1 MLNIRAA
8 YLERG
13 KMLIPV
19 PQKGQRGESGKN
31 LRTSGG
37 HLNLHI
43 DLGVGRIKKKKLF
56 RTCMTDAA
64 FKNLCVPESIFL
76 VASLVTQ

>member
-1 MLNIRAA
+1 M
-8 YLERG
+8 
-13 KMLIPV
+13 PV

-31 LRTSGG
+31 LRISGG

-43 DLGVGRIKKKKLF
+43 DLGVGRIKKLAVHAGQ
-56 RTCMTDAA
+56 MLH
-64 FKNLCVPESIFL
+64 FKNFCAPESIFL

>member
-43 DLGVGRIKKKKLF
+43 DLGVGRIKKKSYFKKLMPHD
-56 RTCMTDAA
+56 RSVI
-64 FKNLCVPESIFL
+64 N
-76 VASLVTQ
+76 